1 MSERT
6 GTQVLESIEGL
17 LGQLVVN
24 SSEPKQP
31 AVPLNS
37 ALERTIPYKTFSDDT
52 KDLYKALATTQKNF
66 RELQKTGVIT
76 GRNTRYAKLSD
87 LFDASLKALLEQDLV
102 CNTYMRVGY
111 LVTRLTHYPT
121 GQYIESELQLLN
133 TTEEQKRGSSI
144 TYAWRYTYAPLIGL
158 VDSSYDDDAEITKV
172 LKR

>member
-24 SSEPKQP
+24 ISEPKQP
-31 AVPLNS
+31 AVPCTS
-37 ALERTIPYKTFSDDT
+37 KSYQTCSDDT
-52 KDLYKALATTQKNF
+52 KDLYKALASAQKNF

-87 LFDASLKALLEQDLV
+87 LFDASLKALLDQSLV
-102 CNTYMRVGY
+102 CNTYMRCGF

-158 VDSSYDDDAEITKV
+158 VDGSYDDDGESTRSPK
-172 LKR
+172 K